1 MMPVRRYS
9 DQEWLP
15 SVFNDFFDNDW
26 VLRTNTASPSVNI
39 IESDADYKIEVAA
52 PGMTKDDFSI
62 NLSSDNEIVIAMEKK
77 TENNE
82 KDASGKKYLRREF
95 SYSQFK
101 QSFTLPDNVDRDK
114 IAARVENGVLTIDLP
129 KLSEADKAKI
139 CHRIEI
145 N

>member
-26 VLRTNTASPSVNI
+26 IFKTGKASPSVNI
-39 IESDADYKIEVAA
+39 IETSADYKIEVAA
-52 PGMTKDDFSI
+52 PGMTKDDFTI
-62 NLSSDNEIVIAMEKK
+62 NLGSDNEIVISMEKK
-77 TENNE
+77 TEDSK
-82 KDASGKKYLRREF
+82 KDETGKKYLRREF

-114 IAARVENGVLTIDLP
+114 ITATVNNGVLAIDLP
-129 KLSEADKAKI
+129 KLSEEDKAKI

-145 N
+145 Q